1 MEVNSRTN
9 KGGQGDGVYLDF
21 SKAFDKMLYMR
32 LLMKMRANDTSMDR
46 RWAEWQKAKCGGFLR
61 LAAGD

>member
-9 KGGQGDGVYLDF
+9 KGQGDGVYLDF
-21 SKAFDKMLYMR
+21 SKVFDKMLYMR
-32 LLMKMRANDTSMDR
+32 LLMKMRANDISMDR
-46 RWAEWQKAKCGGFLR
+46 RLAEWQKAKCGGFLG

>member
-1 MEVNSRTN
+1 MEVNNRTN

-32 LLMKMRANDTSMDR
+32 LLMKMRAMILAWTEDWPNGR
-46 RWAEWQKAKCGGFLR
+46 RQSVGAFSG